1 MHLKAVKDLQAHMRR
16 DKHQCMCGGAESW
29 CRWVC
34 QEARVRQGEANGP
47 RPFSHFISL
56 SASAPSQRRAGRRSS
71 DGPVR
76 KKKKKINKQRL
87 ESEGEERKDKL
98 GEGKRKTERVKM

>member
-1 MHLKAVKDLQAHMRR
+1 MRR
-16 DKHQCMCGGAESW
+16 DKHQRLCGGAESW

-34 QEARVRQGEANGP
+34 QEVRVRQREANGP

-71 DGPVR
+71 DSPVH
-76 KKKKKINKQRL
+76 KKNK
-87 ESEGEERKDKL
+87 
-98 GEGKRKTERVKM
+98 